1 MIYSIIIWYAIL
13 GVLTNFLYDLMISKL
28 IKLSSEFKADRLRFT
43 ILERIWITLIWPIF
57 TVIFI
62 IRAIKLYNDK
72 Y

>member
-1 MIYSIIIWYAIL
+1 MIYNIIIWYAIL

-28 IKLSSEFKADRLRFT
+28 IKLSSEFKEDRLRFT

>member
-1 MIYSIIIWYAIL
+1 MIYNIIIWYAIL

-57 TVIFI
+57 TVTFI
-62 IRAIKLYNDK
+62 IKAIKLYNDK